1 MYQLAIFD
9 LDGTLLD
16 TLADLRQGLNYALST
31 QGFAPRTLPEVRAF
45 VGNGI
50 RKLIER
56 AVPAGTDEAQI
67 EAVFE
72 AFNPY
77 YAVHC
82 ADFTT
87 PYPGISEL
95 LRQLQAD
102 GVVSAVVSNK
112 PDYAVKTLS
121 AQYFPGLLA
130 ASAGAKDGVRKS
142 PARTPCSRSSGS
154 WEPRR
159 CAPSTSAIPRS
170 TWPRPGTRA
179 CPAFQSAG
187 ASATGMCSSTREPK
201 PSVTVWTRSTV
212 RCGRAEARMERK
224 NNYEIQAGQ
233 ARKLFCAHDLD
244 AVARAH
250 GLRTDG
256 DFLYLRLLS
265 EDYRVSRADGYIAR
279 RDSGAWLPADGF
291 DETLTI
297 FDLLCDAKPGRRAA
311 GAWKTTL
318 DFGGQV
324 HRGLMEPNRADALEL
339 LYDRRPELLERAC
352 LRLGGTPMAGADVSF
367 SLPFFEELRIAVQ
380 FWHGD
385 DEFAPRLRVLWDANA
400 DQYLRYETMYYA
412 IGLLKSRLREYGGE

>member
-121 AQYFPGLLA
+121 AQYFPGRKRGREGRRAEKALPGRRVRGCPA
-130 ASAGAKDGVRKS
+130 AGSRGAARRLHRRLRGRRGHGPERG
-142 PARTPCSRSSGS
+142 PALHFSQLGL
-154 WEPRR
+154 
-159 CAPSTSAIPRS
+159 
-170 TWPRPGTRA
+170 PRPG
-179 CPAFQSAG
+179 C
-187 ASATGMCSSTREPK
+187 
-201 PSVTVWTRSTV
+201 
-212 RCGRAEARMERK
+212 ARQR
-224 NNYEIQAGQ
+224 G
-233 ARKLFCAHDLD
+233 
-244 AVARAH
+244 
-250 GLRTDG
+250 
-256 DFLYLRLLS
+256 
-265 EDYRVSRADGYIAR
+265 SRNH
-279 RDSGAWLPADGF
+279 L
-291 DETLTI
+291 
-297 FDLLCDAKPGRRAA
+297 
-311 GAWKTTL
+311 
-318 DFGGQV
+318 
-324 HRGLMEPNRADALEL
+324 
-339 LYDRRPELLERAC
+339 
-352 LRLGGTPMAGADVSF
+352 
-367 SLPFFEELRIAVQ
+367 
-380 FWHGD
+380 
-385 DEFAPRLRVLWDANA
+385 
-400 DQYLRYETMYYA
+400 
-412 IGLLKSRLREYGGE
+412 